1 MSPLYEDFRN
11 VLVEKL
17 VGNSMKSLSIEYGTQ
32 LKNGKSQIS
41 NFYRSVVTEIYNAQ
55 RPYFE
60 MNELTIR
67 FVSLNSKGM
76 PRETINYKSISLVE
90 FVGVDEAACFGILQD
105 MIKPHLILTYHRP
118 ENYSSLDFDLK
129 MKQVAIKAV
138 KLWLPDEKQLEQIK
152 KDVLQIAAIS
162 RNLIDTQNKYQ
173 STRVIRVNNLPN
185 QSQSNFFHM
194 RPKGRDGNSYDSRYF
209 DVYGVKVAKVAPYLN
224 ANALKRILCL
234 ER

>member
-1 MSPLYEDFRN
+1 MSPLFEDFRN
-11 VLVEKL
+11 LLVEKL

-41 NFYRSVVTEIYNAQ
+41 NFYRNVVTEIFNTQ

-60 MNELTIR
+60 MNELTTR
-67 FVSLNSKGM
+67 FVSLKSNGM

-90 FVGVDEAACFGILQD
+90 FVGVDEAACFDILPD

-118 ENYSSLDFDLK
+118 ENYSSMDFDLK
-129 MKQVAIKAV
+129 MKQVEIKAV
-138 KLWLPDEKQLEQIK
+138 QLWLPDEQQLEQIK
-152 KDVLQIAAIS
+152 QDVLQVAEIS
-162 RNLIDTQNKYQ
+162 RNLIDTHNKYQ

>member
-41 NFYRSVVTEIYNAQ
+41 NFYRSVVAEIFNAQ

-60 MNELTIR
+60 MNELITR
-67 FVSLNSKGM
+67 FVSLKSNGM

-90 FVGVDEAACFGILQD
+90 FVGVDEAACFGILPD

-118 ENYSSLDFDLK
+118 ENYSSMDFDLK
-129 MKQVAIKAV
+129 MKQVEIKDV
-138 KLWLPDEKQLEQIK
+138 QLWLPDEQQLALIK
-152 KDVLQIAAIS
+152 KDVLQVAEIS
-162 RNLIDTQNKYQ
+162 RNLIDTHNKYQ

-224 ANALKRILCL
+224 ANSLKRILCL

>member
-1 MSPLYEDFRN
+1 MTVSPLYEDFRK

-17 VGNSMKSLSIEYGTQ
+17 VGNSMKRLSMEYGTQ

-41 NFYRSVVTEIYNAQ
+41 NFYRSVVTEIYNSQ

-60 MNELTIR
+60 MNELTTR
-67 FVSLNSKGM
+67 FVSLNSNGM

-90 FVGVDEAACFGILQD
+90 FVGVEEAACFGILPD

-129 MKQVAIKAV
+129 MKQVEIKAV
-138 KLWLPDEKQLEQIK
+138 KLWWPDEQQLEQIK
-152 KDVLQIAAIS
+152 KDVLQVAAIS
-162 RNLIDTQNKYQ
+162 RNLIDTHNKYQ
-173 STRVIRVNNLPN
+173 SNRVIRVNNLPN

-209 DVYGVKVAKVAPYLN
+209 DVYGV
-224 ANALKRILCL
+224 
-234 ER
+234 